1 MGEEPMVSQGF
12 DRSHRSSN
20 TLDERRRRASAAR
33 LDLSGQ
39 VNRYGPP
46 ETVLRAIRAISGHDL
61 QADPSDVA
69 SRLVDRYAE
78 LLGVDPAE
86 LVAGRGPG
94 ELLRAIAARV
104 PVRSVAV
111 PLPAPTEFLAAF
123 PGCGA
128 RSDDGPVRTLAQVD
142 AALDGADLVVISN
155 PDLLTGVTL
164 DPEALAEVAGRH
176 PASTLVVDETL
187 VEFLAR
193 PSQVSLV
200 GTDAD
205 NVVVLRSAAE
215 FSGMGAIRTGVAWSR
230 DPMTLRAL
238 FGPQPGA
245 AVSGLDVV
253 GTEAAMTATVW
264 AEDIR
269 RQMVEDGAWLAKALL
284 PLGRV
289 VVGAIA
295 SPFRCLITDDLV
307 TNRAADVAA
316 GLANQGVDVLVL
328 GPEHGMSSG
337 ALRIAAPR
345 ASERA
350 AFAAAVAAVMSPPVE
365 LSVAG

>member
-1 MGEEPMVSQGF
+1 MASQAF
-12 DRSHRSSN
+12 DRSHRSTT

-46 ETVLRAIRAISGHDL
+46 ETVLRAIRSVSAHDV
-61 QADPSDVA
+61 QADPADVS

-78 LLGVDPAE
+78 LLGVDPVE

-94 ELLRAIAARV
+94 ELLRAIAAHV

-111 PLPAPTEFLAAF
+111 PLPAPTETLAAF
-123 PGCGA
+123 PGSGVAGEGGPA
-128 RSDDGPVRTLAQVD
+128 RTVAQVD

-164 DPEALAEVAGRH
+164 DPEALAEVAKRH

-205 NVVVLRSAAE
+205 NVVVLRSTTE

-230 DPMTLRAL
+230 DPLTLRAL
-238 FGPQPGA
+238 FGPQSGS

-253 GTEAAMTATVW
+253 ATEAAMAATVW
-264 AEDIR
+264 GDDIR
-269 RQMVEDGAWLAKALL
+269 RQMVDDGAWLAKALL

-295 SPFRCLITDDLV
+295 SPFRCLITDDL
-307 TNRAADVAA
+307 TTGRATDLAA

-328 GPEHGMSSG
+328 GPQHGMSSG

-350 AFAAAVAAVMSPPVE
+350 AFAAAVAALISPPVE

>member
-1 MGEEPMVSQGF
+1 MASQAF
-12 DRSHRSSN
+12 DRSHRSTT
-20 TLDERRRRASAAR
+20 TLEERRRRVSAAR

-46 ETVLRAIRAISGHDL
+46 ETVLRAIRAISAHDV
-61 QADPSDVA
+61 QADPADVA
-69 SRLVDRYAE
+69 TRLVDRYAE

-94 ELLRAIAARV
+94 ELLRSIAARV

-111 PLPAPTEFLAAF
+111 PLPAPTEMLAAF
-123 PGCGA
+123 PGCGL
-128 RSDDGPVRTLAQVD
+128 RSDDGAPVRTIAQVD
-142 AALDGADLVVISN
+142 AALDWADLVVISN
-155 PDLLTGVTL
+155 PDLLTGITL
-164 DPEALAEVAGRH
+164 DPEELAEVAKHH

-205 NVVVLRSAAE
+205 NVVVLRSATE

-230 DPMTLRAL
+230 DPLTLRAL
-238 FGPQPGA
+238 FGPQPGSS
-245 AVSGLDVV
+245 VSGLDVV
-253 GTEAAMTATVW
+253 ATEAAMAATVW
-264 AEDIR
+264 ADDIR
-269 RQMVEDGAWLAKALL
+269 RQMVDDGAWLAKALL

-295 SPFRCLITDDLV
+295 SPFRCLITRL
-307 TNRAADVAA
+307 TGRRPGRRPRQPGRRRARSRPA
-316 GLANQGVDVLVL
+316 Q
-328 GPEHGMSSG
+328 HGMPPG
-337 ALRIAAPR
+337 AIRIAAPR

-350 AFAAAVAAVMSPPVE
+350 AFAAAVAALIAPPVE

>member
-1 MGEEPMVSQGF
+1 MASQAF
-12 DRSHRSSN
+12 DRSHRSTT
-20 TLDERRRRASAAR
+20 TLDERRRRASSAR

-46 ETVLRAIRAISGHDL
+46 ETVLRAIRGISAHDI
-61 QADPSDVA
+61 QADPSDVSA
-69 SRLVDRYAE
+69 RLLDRYAE
-78 LLGVDPAE
+78 RLGVDPSE
-86 LVAGRGPG
+86 LVAARGP
-94 ELLRAIAARV
+94 LQFLRAIAARV

-111 PLPAPTEFLAAF
+111 PLPAPAETLAVF
-123 PGCGA
+123 PGCGVQA
-128 RSDDGPVRTLAQVD
+128 DDGTPVRTAAQVD
-142 AALDGADLVVISN
+142 AAMDGADLVVISN

-164 DPEALAEVAGRH
+164 DPEALAEVAKRH

-193 PSQVSLV
+193 PSQVTLV

-230 DPMTLRAL
+230 DPYSLRAL
-238 FGPQPGA
+238 FGPRPGSS
-245 AVSGLDVV
+245 VSGLDVV
-253 GTEAAMTATVW
+253 ATEAAMAATTW
-264 AEDIR
+264 ADDIR
-269 RQMVEDGAWLAKALL
+269 RQMVDDGAWLAKALL
-284 PLGRV
+284 PLGKV

-295 SPFRCLITDDLV
+295 SPFRCLLTGDN
-307 TNRAADVAA
+307 TGNRAADLAA
-316 GLANQGVDVLVL
+316 GLAHQGIDVLVL
-328 GPEHGMSSG
+328 GPEHGLPTG

-350 AFAAAVAAVMSPPVE
+350 AFAAAVATLIAPPVE

>member
-1 MGEEPMVSQGF
+1 MASQAF
-12 DRSHRSSN
+12 DRSHRSTT

-39 VNRYGPP
+39 VNRYGPA
-46 ETVLRAIRAISGHDL
+46 ETVMRAIRGVSAHDV

-111 PLPAPTEFLAAF
+111 PLPAPAEILGAF
-123 PGCGA
+123 PGCGLA
-128 RSDDGPVRTLAQVD
+128 SDGGPVRTLAQVE
-142 AALDGADLVVISN
+142 AALEGADLVVISN

-164 DPEALAEVAGRH
+164 DPEALADVARRH

-230 DPMTLRAL
+230 DPLTLRAL
-238 FGPQPGA
+238 FGAQPGS
-245 AVSGLDVV
+245 AVSALDVV
-253 GTEAAMTATVW
+253 ATEAAMTSTVW

-269 RQMVEDGAWLAKALL
+269 RQMVEDGAWLAKAVL

-295 SPFRCLITDDLV
+295 SPFRCLITE
-307 TNRAADVAA
+307 NAAELAA

-328 GPEHGMSSG
+328 GAKHGMASG

-350 AFAAAVAAVMSPPVE
+350 AFAAAVAALTSPPVE